1 MTRPKT
7 KAPADPPGNNVSAAC
22 RKKRGSPS
30 DFQGKRLEFM
40 TSQLDCYIA
49 ASKAKKKK
57 TSEFWRP
64 PDASEPLP
72 EGAAWWD
79 LPEESPEDAEA
90 AFRAL
95 DLDLSEEEIAM
106 KSEIQTKTKEKIKRW
121 FNRQRPSQMGIYG
134 NPYFEHL
141 SRMRRQ
147 NDEPPPKWLADYQ
160 FYLQH
165 PDYKGGVNEQFGEE
179 GGDDLPRGKK
189 LALRCDIAKRLLAA
203 EPEEVRE
210 SLKAEVEEAHEQE
223 LQEYEDV
230 EEGLP
235 SVDPKVQQEARDKF
249 PATVAPLMQALHAYT
264 GYTICILASRVE
276 GDTFDTIS
284 LNTGSVGGKDFS
296 QWDPVGFATM
306 LPTFLKFVHAT
317 HMASV
322 GSEPGS
328 SAPPLPVPV
337 PAPAPPV
344 DDELVQVPAPDTEM
358 PPVAPAAMSE
368 PGPPPPPPLLEDNT
382 DIMSGIILG
391 GPPTPMRAPTPAA
404 APVAAPTPTPTP
416 ALSPLP
422 RPPPPLR
429 PHNPRCRGSSV

>member
-7 KAPADPPGNNVSAAC
+7 KAPADPPGNNASAA
-22 RKKRGSPS
+22 RQKKRGSPS

-40 TSQLDCYIA
+40 TSQLDRYIA

-57 TSEFWRP
+57 TSEFWCSFFAHYWRLFPWRLPIGEDP

-147 NDEPPPKWLADYQ
+147 NDEPPPKRFADYQ

-165 PDYKGGVNEQFGEE
+165 PDYKGGVNEQFAEE
-179 GGDDLPRGKK
+179 GGDDLPHGKK

-210 SLKAEVEEAHEQE
+210 SLKAEAEEAHEQE
-223 LQEYEDV
+223 LQEYEDA

-235 SVDPKVQQEARDKF
+235 SVDPKVQQEAHDKF
-249 PATVAPLMQALHAYT
+249 PATVAPLMQSLHAYT

-322 GSEPGS
+322 GGEPGS
-328 SAPPLPVPV
+328 SAPLLPVPV

-344 DDELVQVPAPDTEM
+344 DDELVQVR
-358 PPVAPAAMSE
+358 VHVGSE
-368 PGPPPPPPLLEDNT
+368 
-382 DIMSGIILG
+382 SGAEG
-391 GPPTPMRAPTPAA
+391 GHKKMYYTNF
-404 APVAAPTPTPTP
+404 
-416 ALSPLP
+416 LNL
-422 RPPPPLR
+422 
-429 PHNPRCRGSSV
+429 